1 MELVRPD
8 WEPHDRLAIM
18 MRTRTSGLRIL
29 RWRRKAWESERRRLN
44 MNYEAKCVNRRRVD
58 LRTLIKMRTQTRGRR
73 ISWSMPLG
81 RCPMD
86 EQPYRNIKALGIK
99 FLSGS
104 P

>member
-44 MNYEAKCVNRRRVD
+44 MNYEAKCVNRRSVD
-58 LRTLIKMRTQTRGRR
+58 ADVDQDAHPDPKDAEDPGQCHLDGVRWTNSRTET
-73 ISWSMPLG
+73 
-81 RCPMD
+81 
-86 EQPYRNIKALGIK
+86 
-99 FLSGS
+99 
-104 P
+104 